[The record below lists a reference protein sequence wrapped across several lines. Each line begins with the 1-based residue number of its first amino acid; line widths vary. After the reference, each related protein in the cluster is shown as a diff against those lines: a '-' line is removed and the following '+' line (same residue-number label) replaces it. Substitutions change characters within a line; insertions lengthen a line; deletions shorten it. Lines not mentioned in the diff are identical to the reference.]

1 MKQIRLLLMSA
12 FTLFSLA
19 TFAQSKT
26 DSFKVYGNCN
36 MCKNRIEKAAK
47 LEGVTSAAWNV
58 DTKIM
63 TVTYDNA
70 KVTNEDIQKKI
81 AAVGHDTEKQTAK
94 DDVYKKLPGCCLYDR
109 KNADKGTDHSG
120 HHH

>member
-26 DSFKVYGNCN
+26 DTFKVYGNCN

-47 LEGVTSAAWNV
+47 LEGVTSAVWNV

-81 AAVGHDTEKQTAK
+81 AAAGHDTEKQTAK

-109 KNADKGTDHSG
+109 KNADKEKDHSG